1 MSLNHS
7 TNQNVLRS
15 EKQTFV
21 HEVCIFIQ
29 FIHIILTSLTDK
41 KNKSGMKKII
51 ECKIRDSLITVNFL
65 STYLK
70 HGLSNEP
77 VYT

>member
-41 KNKSGMKKII
+41 KNRSG
-51 ECKIRDSLITVNFL
+51 
-65 STYLK
+65 
-70 HGLSNEP
+70 NEKN
-77 VYT
+77 Y

>member
-1 MSLNHS
+1 
-7 TNQNVLRS
+7 
-15 EKQTFV
+15 
-21 HEVCIFIQ
+21 
-29 FIHIILTSLTDK
+29 
-41 KNKSGMKKII
+41 MKKII

-77 VYT
+77 DIHRKGMIKIKLGKEIIMYENSHVKHSDIEKQ

>member
-21 HEVCIFIQ
+21 HKVCIFIQ
-29 FIHIILTSLTDK
+29 FIHIISILHVKISVIKSRLTSLTDK
-41 KNKSGMKKII
+41 KISQGMKKKNWNVKSEIH
-51 ECKIRDSLITVNFL
+51 LL
-65 STYLK
+65 Q
-70 HGLSNEP
+70 
-77 VYT
+77 